1 MWPAIAMAC
10 LVAAV
15 ALHFWWRR
23 RYQHLLTAQIQ
34 AQHDQLD
41 HPTQPAY
48 EDQLKSARQEFV
60 ANVSHELRTPLSL
73 IQGYTETLLDGAIND
88 PQVSARFLQTIS
100 RNTARLT
107 FLIEDLLTISELES
121 GKVTLE
127 IQESPLRDV
136 VYRVLEDVRPRSD
149 AKKIRILVE
158 FPADLMVRADHQRLH
173 QVLLNLIDNAIKY
186 SHAEGHVWIGAQSI
200 ADAVQ
205 IWVRDDGPGI
215 PSDARN
221 RVFERFYRV
230 DKARSREHGGT
241 GLGLAIV
248 KHIVQAHGGTV
259 WLESEMGR
267 GSTFHFTL
275 PQS

>member
-15 ALHFWWRR
+15 ALHFWWWR
-23 RYQHLLTAQIQ
+23 RYYNLRVAQFQ
-34 AQHDQLD
+34 GRPHPVDSDQQPNIED
-41 HPTQPAY
+41 H
-48 EDQLKSARQEFV
+48 LKSARQEFV

-73 IQGYTETLLDGAIND
+73 IQGYTETLLDGAIHD
-88 PQVSARFLQTIS
+88 PQVSVRFLQTIS

-121 GKVTLE
+121 GKVTLQF
-127 IQESPLRDV
+127 QELPLREV
-136 VYRVLEDVRPRSD
+136 VNRVLEDVRTRAD
-149 AKKIRILVE
+149 AKKIQILVE
-158 FPADLMVRADHQRLH
+158 FPGDLIVRADHQRLH
-173 QVLLNLIDNAIKY
+173 QVLLNLLENAIKY
-186 SHAEGHVWIGAQSI
+186 GRPEGRVWIGAQSA
-200 ADAVQ
+200 ADRVQ
-205 IWVRDDGPGI
+205 IWVRDNGPGI
-215 PSDARN
+215 PSEARQ

-259 WLESEMGR
+259 WLDSEMGR

-275 PQS
+275 PQV